1 MELVKR
7 MLKWPKHHSMTPAI
21 TALEMPTMRS
31 RLELGFLQR
40 VMKSESGSLS
50 GQALGT
56 SVTGEY
62 ATDMMVSFFLLP
74 PPPSLQ
80 HACTQRGRG
89 GSSQGG

>member
-1 MELVKR
+1 

-50 GQALGT
+50 GQALGALCDGVARIYYVFGEK
-56 SVTGEY
+56 SVHREL
-62 ATDMMVSFFLLP
+62 DEHSM
-74 PPPSLQ
+74 
-80 HACTQRGRG
+80 
-89 GSSQGG
+89 